1 MEHNAYL
8 PSALV
13 LWFDDLRDRQLGDLA
28 GILVKVLRLWGFAI
42 SQILWMLTPLVGQSK
57 VAAIAE
63 ALEDPEAMD
72 VLYAHVVEGLPVIG
86 RVEGE

>member
-1 MEHNAYL
+1 MEHDAYL

-28 GILVKVLRLWGFAI
+28 GILAKGLRLWGFAI
-42 SQILWMLTPLVGQSK
+42 GQILWMLAPVVGRSQI
-57 VAAIAE
+57 AAIAE

-72 VLYAHVVEGLPVIG
+72 ALYAHVVEGLPVLG
-86 RVEGE
+86 GVEGA

>member
-42 SQILWMLTPLVGQSK
+42 SQVLWMLTPLVGQSK

-72 VLYAHVVEGLPVIG
+72 ALYAHVVEGLPVIG